1 MKKTKRINIIF
12 LSLSALCAALHLAF
26 TLSEDFA
33 DLFNKTVA
41 HFFRLVLAK
50 ATSPFPFSLAE
61 ILLFSVPLIIAA
73 LVIYINKKGGSV
85 KARLI
90 SAASFFLTITACVY
104 ILFVLTFAAGYQSS
118 ELDGRL
124 DMKKNGVSKEE
135 LYETLC
141 LVIERTNQCAENI
154 KFEADGSSAL
164 PLEYD
169 ELSHEI
175 CASYHKVFEKYELGN
190 SYDSSVKTL
199 IISPIM
205 TYTHISGVYSFFTG
219 EANINTN
226 YPDYVVA
233 FTVAHEKAHQRG
245 IAGEDEANFIAFL
258 ACAMSD
264 DDYIEYAAY
273 MSMYDYFLDSLY
285 KYDSEMYRYLIGE
298 SDKRVLSEMYAYS
311 VFFDKYR
318 NSTAS
323 KVANEVNDTY
333 IKVMGDG
340 DGVESYGRVV
350 ELVCGYIKKNS
361 LP

>member
-1 MKKTKRINIIF
+1 LRSKKVLVLCFVFFVISSVVLLACVFNHDFAEWYSRNVSSGLRIF
-12 LSLSALCAALHLAF
+12 LSSLTGF
-26 TLSEDFA
+26 FA
-33 DLFNKTVA
+33 
-41 HFFRLVLAK
+41 
-50 ATSPFPFSLAE
+50 FSLAE
-61 ILLFSVPLIIAA
+61 CCAFLLIPVFIAFIVLLIVLLLKKSKLIYTAFKVFFSVIFVLICIF
-73 LVIYINKKGGSV
+73 INTFAVCYFRNPIEDNMKFNS
-85 KARLI
+85 I
-90 SAASFFLTITACVY
+90 SASRKMI
-104 ILFVLTFAAGYQSS
+104 
-118 ELDGRL
+118 
-124 DMKKNGVSKEE
+124 
-135 LYETLC
+135 YETSSLIKERLESKLDAITFSDESGASVNYNGWQEMSDKIDNGYDKLC
-141 LVIERTNQCAENI
+141 SKYPFITQIN
-154 KFEADGSSAL
+154 SL
-164 PLEYD
+164 PKKL
-169 ELSHEI
+169 
-175 CASYHKVFEKYELGN
+175 F
-190 SYDSSVKTL
+190 
-199 IISPIM
+199 ISPIM
-205 TYTHISGVYSFFTG
+205 TYTHISGIYMPFTG